1 MPSGQN
7 EVNYRRSVTNNIDQC
22 SRTSSFPVQVLTP
35 YKDRSYGQ
43 NDRTLYNKIQSMS
56 SKSLSSTQDNCPF
69 SLVSNASSS
78 SGFDVVS
85 KSLEHTP
92 VSSLFFSKTN
102 IDALQTGI
110 SNKVWNSS
118 GGRYNIGK
126 QSEIELKI
134 IMRSIYFDYLK
145 NGFRNLTL
153 HSTTN
158 PINTF
163 DKDVIYTVKTL
174 NAAVLNWCS
183 KEIITNLEQ
192 FEYYKKTIESDGHL
206 DPMDRSIYTSSA
218 GKKTLGQLKM

>member
-7 EVNYRRSVTNNIDQC
+7 EVNYRRSITNNIDQC
-22 SRTSSFPVQVLTP
+22 SRTSSFPVQVLSP
-35 YKDRSYGQ
+35 NKDYSYGQ
-43 NDRTLYNKIQSMS
+43 NDRTLYNKIQSMY
-56 SKSLSSTQDNCPF
+56 SKTPIKDDCPF

-85 KSLEHTP
+85 KSIEHTP

-102 IDALQTGI
+102 IDALQSGI

-134 IMRSIYFDYLK
+134 VMRSIYFDYLK

-153 HSTTN
+153 HSSTN

-163 DKDVIYTVKTL
+163 DTDVIYTVKTL
-174 NAAVLNWCS
+174 NTGVLNWCS

-192 FEYYKKTIESDGHL
+192 FEYYKKTIESDGYL